1 MCNILVCLAVWMG
14 FAARTVV
21 DKFLCAAAPVCAF
34 VACGFEH
41 CVANMFFIPMG
52 MMARGAGSVPEGLD
66 TAALSLAGL
75 LSNLSAATL
84 GNIVGGAMLFAG
96 IYWLAYKRGE

>member
-1 MCNILVCLAVWMG
+1 
-14 FAARTVV
+14 
-21 DKFLCAAAPVCAF
+21 
-34 VACGFEH
+34 
-41 CVANMFFIPMG
+41 MFFIPMG